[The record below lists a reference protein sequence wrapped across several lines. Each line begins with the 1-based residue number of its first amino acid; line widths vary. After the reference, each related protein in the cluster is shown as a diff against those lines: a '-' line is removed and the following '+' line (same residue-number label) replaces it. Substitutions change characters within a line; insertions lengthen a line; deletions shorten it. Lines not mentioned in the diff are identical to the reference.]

1 MIKLKNILLGE
12 QKSYD
17 RSFGNQPQY
26 SYRPSEFTPPS
37 DETPISTT
45 SLKDFT
51 KPNNVASQKLL
62 KHIRDYESLVLF
74 AYDDGVFP
82 SVKFDSTKHKL
93 TKFGTLT
100 IGYGHIEGVKEGDTI
115 TKEKANEKL
124 ESDVIEK
131 AKCITAWIGRQ
142 KIRDADNDTNFH
154 LLTQGMYDALLDVA
168 FNKGCS
174 GLVNN
179 KEIMQY
185 GIESGD
191 KSRAQK
197 AILKL
202 PGTRKRWEL
211 TADIFGS

>member
-12 QKSYD
+12 QRPYD

-45 SLKDFT
+45 SGKDFT

-93 TKFGTLT
+93 KGTLT

-115 TKEKANEKL
+115 TKEKANEVLKL
-124 ESDVIEK
+124 DVIEK
-131 AKCITAWIGRQ
+131 AKCITDWIGRQ

-168 FNKGCS
+168 FNKGCR

-179 KEIMQY
+179 KEIMED
-185 GIESGD
+185 GIESGNPN
-191 KSRAQK
+191 AAAK
-197 AILKL
+197 AIKNLK
-202 PGTRKRWEL
+202 GTVKRWAA
-211 TADIFGS
+211 TADMFIS